1 MDIIVFGAGKAGKN
15 AMSFLESQYHILFYV
30 DNDEKKWGSV
40 FGNYQV
46 QSPDEIKKYDCAV
59 VSVLNGYNLGLE
71 IVEQLEQ
78 MEVKHE
84 RIYFC
89 SRLGSTSQL
98 EIYPLKRTLIQYD
111 LFHVEEQQTDC
122 KKVLIFCR
130 GCSVYAKQLIE
141 NMAKKYDD
149 IEFSLLTCNEG
160 NKDQI
165 ASEQLKHIYYF
176 RTMLDLRTI
185 LEQLPMYDAMQLLWM
200 EKEWVYFHKLIRS
213 KTKRLNLN
221 IGGSDFYRA
230 SNTERD
236 YKKKLIECAD
246 RVIGQTEDTV
256 ENFRSYYGDVAADRL
271 CCFPYGI
278 EVLDFINFN
287 RGQDKNSFK
296 RKYHI
301 PLNKIVITC
310 GHNAGQAHQHIEM
323 IEAINRLPAKI
334 KKQIVCVFPM
344 TYPQGCNEYI
354 DVVDN
359 RLKQMDLKYVILKNF
374 MDFQSMAEYALISD
388 IMIHVQTTDQL
399 SSSMLEEMY
408 AGSIVI
414 AGSWLPYKS
423 LHKRGVYFLDVDTIS
438 DVTVTLENVVANME
452 TYKDKCKGNREL
464 VWEDSSWDVVAP
476 KWHALWE

>member
-1 MDIIVFGAGKAGKN
+1 MDIIVFGAGKAGK
-15 AMSFLESQYHILFYV
+15 ATMSFLESKYHILFYV

-40 FGNYQV
+40 FGNYRV
-46 QSPDEIKKYDCAV
+46 ESPNEIQKHDCTV
-59 VSVLNGYNLGLE
+59 VSTLVGYNLGLE

-78 MEVKHE
+78 MGIRRE

-89 SRLGSTSQL
+89 SRLGSTLQF
-98 EIYPLKRTLIQYD
+98 EIYPLKRTLIQFD
-111 LFHVEEQQTDC
+111 LYHAEEREADC

-141 NMAKKYDD
+141 NMAKRYDD
-149 IEFSLLTCNEG
+149 IEFSLLTCKAE
-160 NKDQI
+160 NKGEI
-165 ASEQLKHIYYF
+165 VSERLRHIYYF
-176 RTMLDLRTI
+176 RTMVDLRTI
-185 LEQLPMYDAMQLLWM
+185 LEQLPMYDAMQLLWI
-200 EKEWVYFHKLIRS
+200 EKEWVYFHELIRS

-230 SNTERD
+230 GKTERD

-246 RVIGQTEDTV
+246 QVIGQTTDTV
-256 ENFRSYYGDVAADRL
+256 KNFELYYNDVVAGKL

-278 EVLDFINFN
+278 EVLDFINLN
-287 RGQDKNSFK
+287 KEQDKNNLK

-310 GHNAGQAHQHIEM
+310 GHNANQAHQHMEM
-323 IEAINRLPAKI
+323 IEALNQLTAKI

-344 TYPQGCNEYI
+344 AYPQGCDEYI
-354 DVVDN
+354 NFIDSS
-359 RLKQMDLKYVILKNF
+359 LKETGLEYVILKDF
-374 MDFQSMAEYALISD
+374 MDFQGMAEYALISD
-388 IMIHVQTTDQL
+388 IMIHVQITDQL

-423 LHKRGVYFLDVDTIS
+423 LHKMGVYFLDVDSIS
-438 DVTVTLENVVANME
+438 DVTAVLEDAVANIE
-452 TYKDKCKGNREL
+452 VYKEKCKGNRDL
-464 VWEDSSWDVVAP
+464 IWKYSSWDEVASQ
-476 KWHALWE
+476 WHALWE

>member
-15 AMSFLESQYHILFYV
+15 AMPFLESQYHILFYV

-40 FGNYQV
+40 FGNYKV
-46 QSPDEIKKYDCAV
+46 QSPDEIKKYDCLV
-59 VSVLNGYNLGLE
+59 VSVLVGYISLE
-71 IVEQLEQ
+71 VVDQLEQ
-78 MEVKHE
+78 LGVGHE

-89 SRLGSTSQL
+89 SRLGSTFQF
-98 EIYPLKRTLIQYD
+98 EVHPLRMTLIQYD
-111 LFHVEEQQTDC
+111 LCHAEERETDC
-122 KKVLIFCR
+122 KKVMVFCHFY
-130 GCSVYAKQLIE
+130 SVYAKQLIE
-141 NMAKKYDD
+141 NMAKRYDD
-149 IEFSLLTCNEG
+149 VEFSLLTRTEEYKG
-160 NKDQI
+160 KI
-165 ASEQLKHIYYF
+165 VTERLRHIYCF
-176 RTMLDLRTI
+176 WTMIDLQTI

-246 RVIGQTEDTV
+246 RVIGQTEDTL
-256 ENFRSYYGDVAADRL
+256 ENFRSYYGDVAADKL

-278 EVLDFINFN
+278 EVLDYINLN
-287 RGQDKNSFK
+287 KDKDKNTLR

-323 IEAINRLPAKI
+323 IEVINRLPAKI
-334 KKQIVCVFPM
+334 KEQIVCVFPM

-359 RLKQMDLKYVILKNF
+359 RLKQTDLQYVILKNF
-374 MDFQSMAEYALISD
+374 MDFQGMAEYALISD

-408 AGSIVI
+408 AGSIII

-423 LHKRGVYFLDVDTIS
+423 LRKMGIYFLDVDTIS
-438 DVTVTLENVVANME
+438 DVTAVLEDVIVNME
-452 TYKDKCKGNREL
+452 SYKDNCKENRAL
-464 VWEDSSWDVVAP
+464 IWQYSSWDEVAP